1 MLFSDALISMLTGC
15 VTMACA
21 DPDAWAIQP
30 PPFGDKLL
38 MFRRGCGV
46 SKETGFY
53 YNDKVEE
60 LFNRGVNAAKFGVI
74 GCVCEFCLQAGVCVD
89 VACLLCSSSFPA
101 PGGDYQGNTIAPLSR
116 HTTMRW

>member
-1 MLFSDALISMLTGC
+1 MLFSDARISMLTGC
-15 VTMACA
+15 MTMACA

-74 GCVCEFCLQAGVCVD
+74 GCVCESLQVCVFVD
-89 VACLLCSSSFPA
+89 VA
-101 PGGDYQGNTIAPLSR
+101 
-116 HTTMRW
+116 